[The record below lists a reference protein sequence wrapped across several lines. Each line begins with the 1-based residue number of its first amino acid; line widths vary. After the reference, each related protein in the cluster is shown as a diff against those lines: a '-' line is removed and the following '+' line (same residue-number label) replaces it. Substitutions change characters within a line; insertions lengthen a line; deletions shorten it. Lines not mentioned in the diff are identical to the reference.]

1 MIHDPCHESRRD
13 PRCATRANAV
23 SDSEGDGRLMKVKD
37 PNDVVSSCSGCMV
50 IQLGPASV

>member
-13 PRCATRANAV
+13 PRCATHANAV